1 MLALWPSV
9 AGPQGGKRGIAGD
22 ADMGSEPQNADTR
35 PSLRARRTANRR
47 WLRRHGG
54 TLALSVA
61 IGASLFWLLEAGALP
76 VVPNAAAFERVR
88 WWTLPAYAGIWLV
101 VIVLRCGRWFWLLRP
116 IHPVPMRR
124 VLRISFIYIG
134 AVTVLPFR
142 LGELVRPVLVREDGK
157 VPFWAATG
165 TVAAER
171 IVDGVVA
178 SLFLL
183 VGLLVAVPQDPLPD
197 HIGALPIPVAA
208 VRVSAYVMLGVF
220 GAAFVTMAI
229 FCWARDWAQRVTRRA
244 VGAVSPRLATWL
256 SGTLG
261 QLADGLRFLH
271 ATGDGLRFLLGTL
284 AYWGLHAFGIGFL
297 LWGVGL
303 DSITYAQACAV
314 MGVLCLGLALPNAPG
329 FFGAF
334 QIATYAGLALYF
346 PESEVVTVG
355 SAGVFLLYAIETSVP
370 LLLGGITL
378 LVSHTSLGR
387 VLTAGDRLESAQV
400 E

>member
-1 MLALWPSV
+1 
-9 AGPQGGKRGIAGD
+9 
-22 ADMGSEPQNADTR
+22 MGSELQNAGSR
-35 PSLRARRTANRR
+35 PSSGRSSRRLDSRR

-54 TLALSVA
+54 TLALSIV
-61 IGASLFWLLEAGALP
+61 IGVSLFWLLEAGALP
-76 VVPNAAAFERVR
+76 VVPSAAAFDRVR
-88 WWTLPAYAGIWLV
+88 WWTLPVYAGIWFLV
-101 VIVLRCGRWFWLLRP
+101 LVLRCGRWFWLLRP

-124 VLRISFIYIG
+124 VLRISFVYIG

-183 VGLLVAVPQDPLPD
+183 GGLLVALPQDPLPD

-208 VRVSAYVMLGVF
+208 VRVSAYIMLGVF
-220 GAAFVTMAI
+220 GAAFVTMAV
-229 FCWARDWAQRVTRRA
+229 FYWAREWAQRLTRGV
-244 VGAVSPRLATWL
+244 VGVAYPRLANWL
-256 SGTLG
+256 SETLG
-261 QLADGLRFLH
+261 QIADGLRFLH
-271 ATGDGLRFLLGTL
+271 ATGDGLRFLVGTL

-297 LWGVGL
+297 FWGVGL
-303 DSITYAQACAV
+303 DSITYPQACAV

-346 PESEVVTVG
+346 PETEVVAAG
-355 SAGVFLLYAIETSVP
+355 AAGVFFLYVIEVSVA

>member
-1 MLALWPSV
+1 
-9 AGPQGGKRGIAGD
+9 
-22 ADMGSEPQNADTR
+22 MGSELQNAGSR
-35 PSLRARRTANRR
+35 PPPGRVSRRAASRG
-47 WLRRHGG
+47 WLRRHGA
-54 TLALSVA
+54 TLALSLV
-61 IGASLFWLLEAGALP
+61 IGVSLFWLLEAGALP
-76 VVPNAAAFERVR
+76 VVPGAAAFDRVR
-88 WWTLPAYAGIWLV
+88 WWTLPVYAGIWLV
-101 VIVLRCGRWFWLLRP
+101 VLVLRCGRWFWLLRP

-124 VLRISFIYIG
+124 VLRIGFVYIG

-183 VGLLVAVPQDPLPD
+183 GGLIVALPQDPLPD

-220 GAAFVTMAI
+220 GAAFVTMA
-229 FCWARDWAQRVTRRA
+229 FFYWAREWAQSLTRA
-244 VGAVSPRLATWL
+244 VVGVASPRLANWL
-256 SGTLG
+256 AETLG
-261 QLADGLRFLH
+261 QIADGLRFLH
-271 ATGDGLRFLLGTL
+271 ATGDGVRFLLGTL
-284 AYWGLHAFGIGFL
+284 AYWALHAFGIGFL

-303 DSITYAQACAV
+303 ESITYPQACAV

-346 PESEVVTVG
+346 PEAEVVAAG
-355 SAGVFLLYAIETSVP
+355 AAGVFFLYVIEVSVALLV
-370 LLLGGITL
+370 GGITL
-378 LVSHTSLGR
+378 VASHTSLGR